1 MRNRDYSTRELDRLM
16 QGKQNN
22 QNSIVANM
30 QSSDLSEEQI
40 DRMTLKLL
48 MHGGYNKKKALA
60 MIEDGRAEVYAGR
73 LEDILAEMVEEDLFD
88 YETLKQ
94 NIDYGSLADAFRSDH
109 EVYEAE
115 FGMNDGI
122 TVVINHYK

>member
-1 MRNRDYSTRELDRLM
+1 MRDRDYSTKDIDRLM

-22 QNSIVANM
+22 KNSIVANM

-48 MHGGYNKKKALA
+48 MHGGYNKKEALA

-94 NIDYGSLADAFRSDH
+94 NIDYGSFTDAFRSDH

-122 TVVINHYK
+122 TVIINHYK

>member
-1 MRNRDYSTRELDRLM
+1 MRDRDYSTKDIDRLM

-22 QNSIVANM
+22 KNSIVANM

-48 MHGGYNKKKALA
+48 MHGGYNKKEALA

-94 NIDYGSLADAFRSDH
+94 NIDYGSFADAFRSDH

-122 TVVINHYK
+122 TVIINHYK